1 MFSFWCTMY
10 RRVIESF
17 GLFVRSL
24 GLPACSAALLTLHP
38 AALLRQHSARRR
50 RVPARQLSRPRLQN
64 AHLRADMTE
73 PSGSSRFMSVQNER
87 SGESLTRRI
96 ATDPRRRP
104 TMGILPSVRAST
116 RGIVAITLLAAAIF
130 CVGSVQAVEK
140 AAVGTDLAA
149 DASWTTGAAPTS
161 SDTATWITGSLG
173 PSLTLGA
180 GQSWGGISI
189 LDATD
194 DIDITGA
201 GTLTLGAGGMDLSA
215 SAVNLTIGNPIALGA
230 SQQWI
235 VNDSKTLT
243 ASGIISGTGFSLTK
257 AGAGT
262 LTLDGINTFS
272 TGTIFLNGGTV
283 RVGAE
288 AGLGADGNAVTFGGG
303 TLQVTSGFDV
313 SGIGGA
319 RKVFGVGGSTG
330 TLAIDTDQ
338 TLTLSA
344 GLNLTGSTA
353 GTLIKNGSGTLAIN
367 NANNDFNSSTLRLDA
382 GILSLSHSNALGNNI
397 NRSTLMSN
405 GGNVVV
411 NSSANLALNALLN
424 VAADAIVTSSGGVA
438 SSTSFIHSFFSTTL
452 GGYTLTATTDGLLS
466 SPGIATLDLNA
477 VTLVGNATLNVVK
490 NPASATNRVLVNTIT
505 DGGYRLTLKGDG
517 DFAQDGVW
525 GVGGGGGLTLDTS
538 YTGTATLS
546 QSNAFTGG
554 VTINGGALV
563 IARNNP
569 DAFGSGAVTMNGGA
583 LAFQIAGANVGDTL
597 NFDRDTTVGGD
608 ATIISDRI
616 TVIGGRNYQL
626 GILTIGSH
634 TLSIEGGMTASG
646 TAGIIFD
653 STTLTGS
660 PTFNIVNP
668 VAGGITAFTPNL
680 IGDGGS
686 GHGITKT
693 GNGRLILDKVNTY
706 TGPTTVNAG
715 TLALTGVGS
724 FAASSSII
732 VGGVGPS
739 GAILDLTAKT
749 GAFSIGAAQLLG
761 GGGTVRLASSG
772 TLNVQGTLS
781 PGNSPGL
788 FTLDAGT
795 TVLSGTT
802 FMEIFGT
809 NRATSPT
816 HGAGFYDAVNVIN
829 NGTLQFGGSL
839 TLEFSSLFDSN
850 TTFDLFTPA
859 SGSSL
864 TNNFSGVSVNG
875 GFYTGLNWNLTG
887 STWTSSPTV
896 GGQALEFSSV
906 TGQLVIVPEPNTI
919 ALAGIGI
926 AVAGWLARRRN

>member
-10 RRVIESF
+10 RRVIDSF

-24 GLPACSAALLTLHP
+24 GLPACSAALLALHP

-50 RVPARQLSRPRLQN
+50 WVPARQLSQPRLQD
-64 AHLRADMTE
+64 AHLRAAMPE
-73 PSGSSRFMSVQNER
+73 PGGSSRFMSVQNER

-104 TMGILPSVRAST
+104 TMGILASVRAST

-130 CVGSVQAVEK
+130 CVGSVQAVDK

-189 LDATD
+189 SDATD

-243 ASGIISGTGFSLTK
+243 ASGIISGTGSSLTK

-288 AGLGADGNAVTFGGG
+288 SGLGAVGNAVTFGGG
-303 TLQVTSGFDV
+303 TLQVTSGFNV
-313 SGIGGA
+313 SLGGA
-319 RKVFGVGGSTG
+319 GLKVFGVGGSTG
-330 TLAIDTDQ
+330 TLEIDNDQ
-338 TLTLSA
+338 TLTLSTA
-344 GLNLTGSTA
+344 GNLTGSAA

-367 NANNDFNSSTLRLDA
+367 NANNGFNSSTLRLDA
-382 GILSLSHSNALGNNI
+382 GILSLSASNALGDNTD
-397 NRSTLMSN
+397 RATLMSN
-405 GGNVVV
+405 GGNVVL
-411 NSSANLALNALLN
+411 NSSSTLALNALLN
-424 VAADAIVTSSGGVA
+424 VAADATVTSGGGVA
-438 SSTSFIHSFFSTTL
+438 SSTSFTHSFFSTTL

-490 NPASATNRVLVNTIT
+490 NPASATNRVLVRAVT

-525 GVGGGGGLTLDTS
+525 GAGGGGGLTLHAS
-538 YTGTATLS
+538 YTGTATLD
-546 QSNAFTGG
+546 QVNAFTGG

-563 IARNNP
+563 IARNSP
-569 DAFGSGAVTMNGGA
+569 TAFGSGAVTMNGGA
-583 LAFQIAGANVGDTL
+583 LAFRIAGNNVGDTL
-597 NFDRDTTVGGD
+597 DFARNTTVGGD
-608 ATIISDRI
+608 ATIISDRT

-634 TLSIEGGMTASG
+634 TLSIEGGTTASG

-693 GNGRLILDKVNTY
+693 GNGQLILNKVNTY

-715 TLALTGVGS
+715 TLALTSVGS
-724 FAASSSII
+724 FATSSSII
-732 VGGVGPS
+732 VGGAGSS

-816 HGAGFYDAVNVIN
+816 HGAGFYDAVNVVN

-864 TNNFSGVSVNG
+864 TNNFSAVAVNG

-906 TGQLVIVPEPNTI
+906 TGQLVIVPEPDTI